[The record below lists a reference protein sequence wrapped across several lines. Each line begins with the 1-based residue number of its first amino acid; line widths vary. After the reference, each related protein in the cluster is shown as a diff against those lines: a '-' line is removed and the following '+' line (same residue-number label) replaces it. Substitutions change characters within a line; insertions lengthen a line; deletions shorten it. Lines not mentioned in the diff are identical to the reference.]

1 MNTTPPTA
9 EELATLMQSAD
20 TLRSVAEQASRAGE
34 LEKENERLGKIVGRQ
49 CALLNDAYDAMGI
62 HSLTNLAG
70 QITRM
75 REDLKTA
82 QAGNRNYAANVERL
96 KQERNEFQAALIHV
110 KAERDNWEDT
120 TNMHLRNE
128 QYYRSL
134 LDETAKHLGQEA
146 YVRDDGSRS
155 DAPLAAKVP
164 ELVGKLAIEAV
175 NLRTQNL
182 LLTTHNEVL
191 VAHNIYLKAALRT
204 NQPEIES

>member
-34 LEKENERLGKIVGRQ
+34 LEQENERLKEIIARQ
-49 CALLNDAYDAMGI
+49 CKLLNDASNAIGSPTYAD
-62 HSLTNLAG
+62 LAG

-82 QAGNRNYAANVERL
+82 QAGNRNYAANIEHL
-96 KQERNEFQAALIHV
+96 KQ
-110 KAERDNWEDT
+110 ERDNWEDT

-134 LDETAKHLGQEA
+134 LDETAKHLGQEV
-146 YVRDDGSRS
+146 YVRGDGSRS
-155 DAPLAAKVP
+155 DAPLVVKVP
-164 ELVGKLAIEAV
+164 ELVGKLAVRAN
-175 NLRTQNL
+175 NLSIQNL
-182 LLTTHNEVL
+182 LLANHNEVL
-191 VAHNIYLKAALRT
+191 VGHNIYLKAALRV